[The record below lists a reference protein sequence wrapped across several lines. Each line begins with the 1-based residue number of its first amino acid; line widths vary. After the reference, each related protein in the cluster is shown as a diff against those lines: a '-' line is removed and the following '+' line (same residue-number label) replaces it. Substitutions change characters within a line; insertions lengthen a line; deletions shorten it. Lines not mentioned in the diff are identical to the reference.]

1 MNEVHM
7 KDLIEKYK
15 KGLTSAEEEEFLFEN
30 SQHPEIQKLG
40 MFMENQKVEV
50 PKDLN
55 EQLWSDFEQK
65 IEAKKPRKIWKWS
78 AVASVTLV
86 LAFYGNLRY
95 QNHLNEMKK
104 GQLLE
109 EAISMFS
116 EVEEPIQPSKILFED
131 DTIIVYTKTEK

>member
-40 MFMENQKVEV
+40 MFLENQKVEV

-65 IEAKKPRKIWKWS
+65 IEAKKTIKIWKWS
-78 AVASVTLV
+78 AVASVTLA

-95 QNHLNEMKK
+95 QNHLNEMKN

-109 EAISMFS
+109 EAISMFPD
-116 EVEEPIQPSKILFED
+116 VEETFQPSKILFED
-131 DTIIVYTKTEK
+131 ETIIVYTKTKK